1 MAVALGVDIGGTK
14 GAVTLFEADN
24 WRIAKRWEF
33 PAPPT
38 FQAYFG
44 LIKQAIAELG
54 AAEPIAVGIA
64 CGGPLDSKRGLVRKP
79 PHLPD
84 WDDVPIAQLLSEYC
98 GCPAFLQNDANA
110 GALAEWL
117 WGAGRGCDD
126 VVFIT
131 FGTGFGAGIIS
142 GGHLVEGRT
151 GQAGEIGHVRLHDKG
166 PVAYGKAGSVEAF
179 CSGGGIEQL
188 YGQPAKTLFDQA
200 RQGDAK
206 ALKAVR
212 AVAQDV
218 GRAAAVMIDLFNPE
232 RVILGGIYPRTL
244 DLLEAPIGQAAREDS
259 LPRNW
264 EDVTVLPSALGDRI
278 GDHACMAIVR
288 RGLGR

>member
-14 GAVTLFEADN
+14 GAVSLFETDN
-24 WRIAKRWEF
+24 WHIAERRQF
-33 PAPPT
+33 PAPAT
-38 FQAYFG
+38 FKQYFG

-54 AAEPIAVGIA
+54 AAEAIGVGVA
-64 CGGPLDSKRGLVRKP
+64 CGGPLDSKRGLVRRP

-84 WDDVPIAQLLSEYC
+84 WDDVPITQLLSEYC

-126 VVFIT
+126 IMFLT

-166 PVAYGKAGSVEAF
+166 PVAYGKVGSVEAF

-188 YGQPAKTLFDQA
+188 HGQAAKLLFDQA

-206 ALKAVR
+206 ARKAVR
-212 AVAQDV
+212 AIGQDV
-218 GRAAAVMIDLFNPE
+218 GRAVAIMIDLFNPE

-244 DLLEAPIGQAAREDS
+244 DLLEEPIRLAAREDS

-264 EDVTVLPSALGDRI
+264 EDVTVLPSELGDRV
-278 GDHACMAIVR
+278 GDFACMAIVR